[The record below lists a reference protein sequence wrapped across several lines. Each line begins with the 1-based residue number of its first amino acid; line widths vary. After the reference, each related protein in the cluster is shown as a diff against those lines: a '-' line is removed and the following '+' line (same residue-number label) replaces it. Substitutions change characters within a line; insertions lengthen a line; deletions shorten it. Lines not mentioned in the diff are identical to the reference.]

1 MSYSKFKT
9 KSLSALGTNILK
21 VICGKHSK
29 FRCIFEAVIECK
41 RNRMGENA
49 ELLGS
54 VVTAWLQSGRKSVT
68 IPHGRSIVLII
79 SLSE

>member
-1 MSYSKFKT
+1 
-9 KSLSALGTNILK
+9 
-21 VICGKHSK
+21 
-29 FRCIFEAVIECK
+29 
-41 RNRMGENA
+41 MGENA